1 MSRVRGI
8 KASKRLAFAGAGL
21 FLLAVATAVG
31 APQEGSIARPPKP
44 SKRAHSLKP
53 TWHSGPPSTPPETE
67 ILLPPP
73 PNPPPAKSS
82 LPAPSAEA
90 KNGAGKKSWA
100 ETSAAEPEAKRA
112 ELNRLRD
119 DAAARRA
126 FYDELRGT
134 VEEVRAGQRDEDSK
148 NPPSPRPVWRRFHGA
163 SGGHPSSPPAEEPN
177 QPFPAKPNEPAKAGA
192 PRASLHS
199 HRGCVPAYISR
210 YASSVDSY
218 AG

>member
-1 MSRVRGI
+1 MSRARGI
-8 KASKRLAFAGAGL
+8 KGSKWLAFAGAGL

-82 LPAPSAEA
+82 LTTSQAEA
-90 KNGAGKKSWA
+90 KNGAGKKPWA
-100 ETSAAEPEAKRA
+100 ETSAVEPEAKRV

-134 VEEVRAGQRDEDSK
+134 VEEVRAGRRDEDSK
-148 NPPSPRPVWRRFHGA
+148 NSQSSRPVWRRFLRA
-163 SGGHPSSPPAEEPN
+163 PAENPSPP
-177 QPFPAKPNEPAKAGA
+177 PAKESKEPAKAES
-192 PRASLHS
+192 PQASLHTY
-199 HRGCVPAYISR
+199 RNCLQACIGW
-210 YASSVDSY
+210 YASSADSY